1 MSIIINEIYL
11 QLGDII
17 KINAPTNPEL
27 NDRIFFINNITERKI
42 TMIHDYDTKPITL
55 NISPDGYFNDE
66 SINNID
72 ILSRSEAKGYA
83 KQNGLIPNT
92 WIDIHFIGDI
102 PITGKI
108 TNLEEDM
115 IEIEIINGK
124 TNKNNIDESEPN
136 EQAENELIYINFNNQ
151 GIPEDV
157 PIEKIVI
164 RSIPEFI
171 KESESETIL
180 QDMRENI
187 EEINISDVNEDTV
200 DDVIDDEYE
209 YIASSIDI
217 PDEIPV
223 EIIKTK
229 IKDINLEADQIVF
242 GPKKEAISV
251 LREVSEQERRYSI
264 EFQTNDLLDE
274 LLSEIPAIN
283 RNRNVLN
290 NIHIMIERFKQ
301 LRNTFSTFDDNG
313 NANKPIFKGAN
324 YKPIVDKIT
333 NLDYKLPWILPVAQ
347 NNKKI
352 YDITDITEENN
363 DYDDIISL
371 TMAETLI
378 NDYDINSL
386 YKSNTDNYSIYMN
399 KVQQSFT
406 PFQPNYNK
414 SSIINK
420 AVLENFDTVIDNVGN
435 FESSISK
442 NDMLSKKRFLIT
454 RYNLGLTKLQNSQSN
469 YNNISNKIVPLT
481 NNDNISINS
490 ILTLEEP
497 VMTFSNIHLPGTPI
511 IDKSNLNIHYLN
523 YWKLLKNTSSINK
536 KWINNLD
543 SFIDFNEN
551 TYLKKQTQYI
561 LNNNEIDEQVKTDNF
576 KKFINT
582 IIPKT
587 KILFNLIKKYING
600 KYSLIGVISYLQ
612 PFLIY
617 LDDISFMQYKEII
630 EYIQEEIIS
639 YKSNYTKK
647 EELFN
652 KLNKSNNLMYNSIL
666 YDITQGKKDVGSLVF
681 KAYGLNT
688 KGKLVTNTNNSTDSD
703 NNIDNN
709 INNDNDNSILSQSE
723 IIKYIN
729 IEDCGICFNTT
740 LTLLNIDLFTPFNFD
755 VLLEDKTDKYKK
767 ELDKTELN
775 NKCNP
780 YILSKKYISLDEL
793 NADNEIAIYFDKK
806 YDTTVYDIL
815 NEHKSKQSEM
825 DKSSFKKYLTEQLI
839 QDIGLKP
846 IEAKYEATSMIDK
859 QRLVKDG
866 QYAVLEVDNTDDDMV
881 YYYYKRKNE
890 YWIRDESISKN
901 SIIGSN
907 DLFCNLQSNCI
918 KINKKCVDYDYGNE
932 LVKEELIKEMFD
944 EFDSDYIK
952 NMNDTKDIINE
963 LWKSKLERLTKLRNI
978 NRNLLYKYEN
988 DKLKIINTI
997 DDNEIIVSPYSKLL
1011 DNIMGQS
1018 DFSKKQHDIVHF
1030 VKKCTRPMNSK
1041 IDTITTCNVCDGS
1054 CTFWLYCIDTNI
1066 KLLPTF
1072 IHTLASV
1079 FVENGDYYQVIN
1091 EIKNSQGI
1099 EVDDKIV
1106 DEHSGFEIEKI
1117 ALSTDEGYDEA
1128 GFKTQTREIIEKDAG
1143 DILFQSPKQ
1152 EDKIKKELMTNPK
1165 GKIIN
1170 NIITTISREM
1180 SIMLESNR
1188 ESIIQ
1193 HTLIALDETV
1203 DSKDRYEERFDKLI
1217 NEKKKPPYK
1226 DFFNNKLLLYTLSYI
1241 SFYISVS
1248 IPSIQSKKNFP
1259 GCSKSFKGYPVEGD
1273 ENISNIKYIA
1283 CIAIGIKTNVYPWKT
1298 LPKSVDKLITNIKGI
1313 MDNYILE
1320 KSEIKVLID
1329 EKKNYLLQNK
1339 NDIVPEELDIKKWI
1353 NFLPPLQD
1361 ITNKTP
1367 SILDSNFKTSFQE
1380 NLKTGSKKQFEQS
1393 QVIKSKII
1401 YFSLSIIK
1409 AIQSVVSKE
1418 NPILTNSSNN
1428 PFLQNAC
1435 CNNGEY
1441 KTIDYFIKRESSILK
1456 NNEIVNYLYNI
1467 NYDMIN
1473 LTQSA
1478 FIVDPQNSK
1487 MKFPP
1492 ISNDFSQS
1500 TIIKGYINFCHYNT
1514 EIPINNTLLESG
1526 FCLIKPEDYDDKK
1539 TIDENVKII
1548 EKSNNNYSLE
1558 SFNNLLTS
1566 VNKLNIIQ
1574 LDLVHTIP
1582 SSLSQSRD
1590 LIDHMISSEN
1600 VLNSEFLNLYKTV
1613 IDSYD
1618 ITNNNNNNTDIRNFK
1633 NYLGKNIDII
1643 QNNIFEYLHKHSD
1656 LTPNEKLQINEFIDT
1671 IMDFNI
1677 NGNRDFIGENDDTL
1691 FRAISFVK
1699 TSIFEYIKVIPNIII
1714 NKVNYKEIKIPK
1726 HWKLS
1731 DNHNNIIKDM
1741 ISSYYKIFENFYND
1755 PQIIP
1760 YLNQFQDQLT
1770 DFIKLVEYTHL
1781 YASIIDMN
1789 DDITTSIL
1797 DNKTSYQLFKYFFL
1811 NMINSLFNLTNDKEL
1826 LKMTNVINSQE
1837 NIEDENTEN
1846 DMDDNIEEYEID
1858 IITGKQRSIREK
1870 IANITVAILQTIKN
1884 NKKII
1889 NYNGEMIK
1897 NKINIAKDK
1906 ERHVMTSR
1914 LRDMDKKHREVEN
1927 LMKKHRLGENWN
1939 TGLQK
1944 GLTQYVAKTFDKE
1957 LEDREKR
1964 KIIERQLEDSGLLT
1978 QAMTANTEIMI
1989 MEHEQGQLA
1998 TQMIEAEEY
2007 DMNGVVNDDDHIDDD
2022 DYRLEF
2028 EEDE

>member
-1 MSIIINEIYL
+1 MSITINEIYL

-27 NDRIFFINNITERKI
+27 NERIFFINNINERKI
-42 TMIHDYDTKPITL
+42 TIIQDYDTKSITL

-72 ILSRSEAKGYA
+72 ILSRSEVKGYA
-83 KQNGLIPNT
+83 RQNGLIPNT

-124 TNKNNIDESEPN
+124 TNKNNIDESDPN
-136 EQAENELIYINFNNQ
+136 EQLEKELIYINFNNQ
-151 GIPEDV
+151 GIPDDI

-187 EEINISDVNEDTV
+187 EEINIEDSF
-200 DDVIDDEYE
+200 DDVIDDE

-223 EIIKTK
+223 DIIKTK

-242 GPKKEAISV
+242 GPKKEAITV

-313 NANKPIFKGAN
+313 NVNKPIFKGAN

-333 NLDYKLPWILPVAQ
+333 TLDYKLPWILPVAQ

-352 YDITDITEENN
+352 YVNTEQNTE
-363 DYDDIISL
+363 YDDITQL
-371 TMAETLI
+371 TMSETLM
-378 NDYDINSL
+378 NYYDINSL
-386 YKSNTDNYSIYMN
+386 YKSNTDNYSIFMN
-399 KVQQSFT
+399 KVQESFT
-406 PFQPNYNK
+406 PFQINYNK
-414 SSIINK
+414 NSIIDK
-420 AVLENFDTVIDNVGN
+420 PVLENIDTVIDNFGN
-435 FESSISK
+435 FDSTISK
-442 NDMLSKKRFLIT
+442 NKMLSKTRFLIT
-454 RYNLGLTKLQNSQSN
+454 RYNLGLTKLQNSQST
-469 YNNISNKIVPLT
+469 YNNTTNKIVPLT
-481 NNDNISINS
+481 NNDTISINS

-497 VMTFSNIHLPGTPI
+497 VMTFSNIHLPGTHI

-561 LNNNEIDEQVKTDNF
+561 LNNNEIDDEVKIDNF

-630 EYIQEEIIS
+630 QYIQEEIIS

-666 YDITQGKKDVGSLVF
+666 YDITQGKKDVGSLIF

-688 KGKLVTNTNNSTDSD
+688 KGKLVTNTNNSTD
-703 NNIDNN
+703 IDNN
-709 INNDNDNSILSQSE
+709 INNDTDNDNSILSQSE

-755 VLLEDKTDKYKK
+755 DLLQDKRDKYKK
-767 ELDKTELN
+767 ELDKTEVN
-775 NKCNP
+775 NDCQP

-793 NADNEIAIYFDKK
+793 NADNYIPIYFDKK
-806 YDTTVYDIL
+806 YDPTVYDIL

-825 DKSSFKKYLTEQLI
+825 DKSSFNKYLTDKLI

-846 IEAKYEATSMIDK
+846 TEAKYEATSMIDK
-859 QRLVKDG
+859 KRLVKDG
-866 QYAVLEVDNTDDDMV
+866 QYAVLELDSTDDDDDMI
-881 YYYYKRKNE
+881 YYYYKRDKE
-890 YWIRDESISKN
+890 HWIRDESIPDN
-901 SIIGSN
+901 SFIGSNSN
-907 DLFCNLQSNCI
+907 DLFCNLQTKCI
-918 KINKKCVDYDYGNE
+918 KIDKKCADYDYGNE
-932 LVKEELIKEMFD
+932 LVKQELIKEMFD
-944 EFDSDYIK
+944 EFDSEYIK

-963 LWKSKLERLTKLRNI
+963 LWKTKLERLTKLRNI

-988 DKLKIINTI
+988 DKLKIINTN

-1011 DNIMGQS
+1011 DIIMGQS

-1030 VKKCTRPMNSK
+1030 VKKFTRPMNSK
-1041 IDTITTCNVCDGS
+1041 IDIITTCNVCDGPCS
-1054 CTFWLYCIDTNI
+1054 FWLYCIDTNI

-1079 FVENGDYYQVIN
+1079 FVENGDYYHVIN

-1099 EVDDKIV
+1099 EIDDKIV

-1117 ALSTDEGYDEA
+1117 ALNTDEGYDEA
-1128 GFKTQTREIIEKDAG
+1128 GFKAQTRDIMEKNVG
-1143 DILFQSPKQ
+1143 DILFESPKQ
-1152 EDKIKKELMTNPK
+1152 ENKIKKELLANPK

-1170 NIITTISREM
+1170 NVITTISREM
-1180 SIMLESNR
+1180 GIMLESNR

-1193 HTLIALDETV
+1193 HTLIALEEKV
-1203 DSKDRYEERFDKLI
+1203 DSKDIYEERFYKHI
-1217 NEKKKPPYK
+1217 EEKKKPSYQ
-1226 DFFNNKLLLYTLSYI
+1226 FYFNNKLLFYTLSYI
-1241 SFYISVS
+1241 SLYISVS

-1283 CIAIGIKTNVYPWKT
+1283 CIAIGIKTNVHPWKT
-1298 LPKSVDKLITNIKGI
+1298 LPKSVDKLITTIKGI
-1313 MDNYILE
+1313 MDNYILK

-1367 SILDSNFKTSFQE
+1367 STLDSNFKTSFKE
-1380 NLKTGSKKQFEQS
+1380 NQKTGSKKQFEQI

-1441 KTIDYFIKRESSILK
+1441 KTIDYFIKRETSILT
-1456 NNEIVNYLYNI
+1456 NNDIVNYLYNI

-1473 LTQSA
+1473 MSQSA

-1487 MKFPP
+1487 IKFPP
-1492 ISNDFSQS
+1492 ISNEFSQS

-1566 VNKLNIIQ
+1566 VNKLNIIP

-1582 SSLSQSRD
+1582 SSISQSRD

-1600 VLNSEFLNLYKTV
+1600 VLNSEFLNLYKIV
-1613 IDSYD
+1613 LDSYD
-1618 ITNNNNNNTDIRNFK
+1618 ITNNSNNNTDIRNFK

-1643 QNNIFEYLHKHSD
+1643 QNNIFEYLRIHIHSE
-1656 LTPNEKLQINEFIDT
+1656 LTSDEKLQINEFIDT

-1714 NKVNYKEIKIPK
+1714 NKVNYKEIKIPN

-1741 ISSYYKIFENFYND
+1741 ISSYYKIFEKFYND

-1760 YLNQFQDQLT
+1760 YLNKFQDQLT

-1811 NMINSLFNLTNDKEL
+1811 NMINSLFNLTNDEL
-1826 LKMTNVINSQE
+1826 LKMTTVINTEE
-1837 NIEDENTEN
+1837 NIDDENTEN
-1846 DMDDNIEEYEID
+1846 DMDENTEEYEND
-1858 IITGKQRSIREK
+1858 INDGKQKSIRVK

-1889 NYNGEMIK
+1889 NYNSEMIK
-1897 NKINIAKDK
+1897 NKINMAKDN
-1906 ERHVMTSR
+1906 ERHKMTSR

-1957 LEDREKR
+1957 FEEREKR
-1964 KIIERQLEDSGLLT
+1964 KIIEKELEDREKLLN
-1978 QAMTANTEIMI
+1978 QAMTADKEIMI
-1989 MEHEQGQLA
+1989 MEHEEDQLT
-1998 TQMIEAEEY
+1998 TQRIEAEEY
-2007 DMNGVVNDDDHIDDD
+2007 DMSGVVNDDDHIDDD

>member
-1 MSIIINEIYL
+1 MSITIDEIYL

-27 NDRIFFINNITERKI
+27 NERIFFINNINERKI
-42 TMIHDYDTKPITL
+42 IMIQDYDTKSITL
-55 NISPDGYFNDE
+55 NISPDGYFSDE

-72 ILSRSEAKGYA
+72 ILSRSEVKGYA
-83 KQNGLIPNT
+83 RQNGLIPNT

-124 TNKNNIDESEPN
+124 SNKNNIDESEQN
-136 EQAENELIYINFNNQ
+136 EQSEKELIYINFNNQ
-151 GIPEDV
+151 GIPDDV

-171 KESESETIL
+171 KESETENIL

-187 EEINISDVNEDTV
+187 EEINIEDSF
-200 DDVIDDEYE
+200 DDVIDDE

-223 EIIKTK
+223 DIIKTK

-242 GPKKEAISV
+242 GPKKEAITV
-251 LREVSEQERRYSI
+251 LQEVPEQERRYSI

-290 NIHIMIERFKQ
+290 EIHIMIERFKQ
-301 LRNTFSTFDDNG
+301 LRNTFSTFDENG
-313 NANKPIFKGAN
+313 NANKPLFKGAN

-333 NLDYKLPWILPVAQ
+333 TLDYKLPWILPVAQ

-352 YDITDITEENN
+352 YVNTEQNTE
-363 DYDDIISL
+363 YDDITQL
-371 TMAETLI
+371 TMSETLM
-378 NDYDINSL
+378 NYYDINSL
-386 YKSNTDNYSIYMN
+386 YKSNTDNYSIFMN
-399 KVQQSFT
+399 KVQESFT
-406 PFQPNYNK
+406 PFQINYNK
-414 SSIINK
+414 NSIINK
-420 AVLENFDTVIDNVGN
+420 SVLENIDTVIDNFGN
-435 FESSISK
+435 FESSISRDAK
-442 NDMLSKKRFLIT
+442 VSKKRFLIT
-454 RYNLGLTKLQNSQSN
+454 RYNLGLTKLQNSQST
-469 YNNISNKIVPLT
+469 YNNTTNKIVPLT
-481 NNDNISINS
+481 NNDTISINS

-497 VMTFSNIHLPGTPI
+497 VMTFSNIHLPGTHI

-561 LNNNEIDEQVKTDNF
+561 LNNNEINEEDKIDNF
-576 KKFINT
+576 KKFINI

-639 YKSNYTKK
+639 YKTNYTKK

-666 YDITQGKKDVGSLVF
+666 YDITQGKKDIGNLIF

-688 KGKLVTNTNNSTDSD
+688 KGKLVTNISTDND
-703 NNIDNN
+703 
-709 INNDNDNSILSQSE
+709 INMDNDHNNSILSQSE
-723 IIKYIN
+723 IIKYII
-729 IEDCGICFNTT
+729 IEDCGICFNTS

-755 VLLEDKTDKYKK
+755 DLLEDKKDNYKK
-767 ELDKTELN
+767 ELDKTEVN
-775 NKCNP
+775 NECQP

-793 NADNEIAIYFDKK
+793 TADNDIPIYFDKK
-806 YDTTVYDIL
+806 YDPTVYDIL

-825 DKSSFKKYLTEQLI
+825 DKSSFNKYLTDKLI

-846 IEAKYEATSMIDK
+846 TEAKYEATSMIDK
-859 QRLVKDG
+859 KRLVKDG
-866 QYAVLEVDNTDDDMV
+866 YYAVLELVSTDEDDDMI
-881 YYYYKRKNE
+881 YYYYKRENKT
-890 YWIRDESISKN
+890 WIRDESIPDN
-901 SIIGSN
+901 SFIGSNSN
-907 DLFCNLQSNCI
+907 DLFCNLQTKCI
-918 KINKKCVDYDYGNE
+918 KIDKKCADYDYGNE
-932 LVKEELIKEMFD
+932 LVKQELIKEMFD
-944 EFDSDYIK
+944 EFDSEYIK

-963 LWKSKLERLTKLRNI
+963 LWKTKLERLTKLRNI

-997 DDNEIIVSPYSKLL
+997 DDNDSIVSPYSKLL
-1011 DNIMGQS
+1011 DIIMGQS
-1018 DFSKKQHDIVHF
+1018 DFSKKQYDIVNF
-1030 VKKCTRPMNSK
+1030 VKKFTRPMNSK
-1041 IDTITTCNVCDGS
+1041 IDTITTCNVCDGPCS
-1054 CTFWLYCIDTNI
+1054 FWLYCIDTNM

-1079 FVENGDYYQVIN
+1079 FVENGDYYQTIN

-1099 EVDDKIV
+1099 EIDDKIV

-1128 GFKTQTREIIEKDAG
+1128 GFKAQTRDIMEKNVG
-1143 DILFQSPKQ
+1143 DILFESPKQ
-1152 EDKIKKELMTNPK
+1152 ENKIKKELLANPK
-1165 GKIIN
+1165 GKVIN

-1193 HTLIALDETV
+1193 HTLTALDETV
-1203 DSKDRYEERFDKLI
+1203 DSKDIYEERFDKLI
-1217 NEKKKPPYK
+1217 KEKKKPPYK
-1226 DFFNNKLLLYTLSYI
+1226 DFLYKQLLFYTLSYMSI
-1241 SFYISVS
+1241 YISVS

-1259 GCSKSFKGYPVEGD
+1259 GCSKSFNGYPVQGD

-1298 LPKSVDKLITNIKGI
+1298 LPKSVDILITNIKSI
-1313 MDNYILE
+1313 MDNYILK

-1353 NFLPPLQD
+1353 NFLPPLQE

-1367 SILDSNFKTSFQE
+1367 STLDDNFKTSFKE
-1380 NLKTGSKKQFEQS
+1380 NQKTGSKKQFEQI

-1441 KTIDYFIKRESSILK
+1441 KTIDYFIKRETSILT

-1473 LTQSA
+1473 MSQSA
-1478 FIVDPQNSK
+1478 FIVDPQNTK

-1492 ISNDFSQS
+1492 ISNEFSQS

-1566 VNKLNIIQ
+1566 VNKLNIIP

-1590 LIDHMISSEN
+1590 LIDHMINSDHITSSEN
-1600 VLNSEFLNLYKTV
+1600 VLNLEFLNLYKSV
-1613 IDSYD
+1613 LDSYD
-1618 ITNNNNNNTDIRNFK
+1618 ITNNNNNNIREFK

-1656 LTPNEKLQINEFIDT
+1656 LTPNEKLQINEFIHT

-1741 ISSYYKIFENFYND
+1741 ISSYYKIFEKFYND

-1826 LKMTNVINSQE
+1826 LKDTNAINTEE
-1837 NIEDENTEN
+1837 NIDDENTEN

-1889 NYNGEMIK
+1889 NYNSEMIK

-1906 ERHVMTSR
+1906 ERHEMTSR

-1957 LEDREKR
+1957 FEEREKR
-1964 KIIERQLEDSGLLT
+1964 KIIEKELEDREKLLN
-1978 QAMTANTEIMI
+1978 QAMTADKEIMI
-1989 MEHEQGQLA
+1989 MEHEEDQLT
-1998 TQMIEAEEY
+1998 TQRIEAEEY
-2007 DMNGVVNDDDHIDDD
+2007 DMSGVVNDDDHIDDD